1 MQRLATPQPADV
13 GGDVVGMANKGVMGD
28 ARGVRVISTLGNF
41 SNGSK
46 LGAA

>member
-13 GGDVVGMANKGVMGD
+13 GGDVANKGVMGD